1 MATSSTVRRTP
12 PCANFQL
19 LVSSW
24 RTSIATTARPFSRCT
39 ARAKGRAVVSIE
51 VRHELTNSWKFAHGG
66 VLLTLLD
73 VAMGSAAR
81 TTDGHAAG
89 IVTVSLTVNFIRP
102 CSGLLRAEG
111 RVLRSGRSLVFCEGE
126 VRDASG
132 EVQAKGI
139 GTFRLKK
146 READ

>member
-1 MATSSTVRRTP
+1 MTSPVGEAFFGRKIP
-12 PCANFQL
+12 FLKL
-19 LVSSW
+19 LG
-24 RTSIATTARPFSRCT
+24 
-39 ARAKGRAVVSIE
+39 ARAEHREKGRAVVSIE
-51 VRHELTNSWKFAHGG
+51 VRQELTNSWKFAHGG

>member
-1 MATSSTVRRTP
+1 MTSPVGEAFFGRKIP
-12 PCANFQL
+12 FLKL
-19 LVSSW
+19 LG
-24 RTSIATTARPFSRCT
+24 
-39 ARAKGRAVVSIE
+39 ARAEHREKGRAVVSIE

-81 TTDGHAAG
+81 TTDGHGAG
-89 IVTVSLTVNFIRP
+89 IVTVSLTVNFLRP

>member
-1 MATSSTVRRTP
+1 MTRAAGEPFFGRNIP
-12 PCANFQL
+12 FLKL
-19 LVSSW
+19 LG
-24 RTSIATTARPFSRCT
+24 
-39 ARAKGRAVVSIE
+39 ARAEHREKGRAVVSIE
-51 VRHELTNSWKFAHGG
+51 IRPELTNSWKFAHGG

-73 VAMGSAAR
+73 VSMGSAAR
-81 TTDGHAAG
+81 TTDAQNFG
-89 IVTVSLTVNFIRP
+89 IVTVSLTVNFLRA

-132 EVQAKGI
+132 EVIAKGI

-146 READ
+146 AD